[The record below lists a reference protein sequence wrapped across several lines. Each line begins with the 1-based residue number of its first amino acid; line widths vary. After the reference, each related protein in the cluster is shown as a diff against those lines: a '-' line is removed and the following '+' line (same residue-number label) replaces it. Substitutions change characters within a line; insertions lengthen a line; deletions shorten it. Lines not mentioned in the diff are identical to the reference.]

1 MLGLPM
7 CSVYGENSDFGRR
20 NILRERVNFPPSH
33 SKLLCKRREGNPV
46 CREPPLPPQ
55 CGRGANK
62 ELGAT
67 LHRKCI
73 PARSRGDCG
82 QRYIGIRSWREHTL
96 AYSVR
101 WLFWQT
107 AEPRINK
114 MFR

>member
-1 MLGLPM
+1 MLCLPM

-33 SKLLCKRREGNPV
+33 SKLLCKRREDNPG

-73 PARSRGDCG
+73 PA
-82 QRYIGIRSWREHTL
+82 
-96 AYSVR
+96 
-101 WLFWQT
+101 
-107 AEPRINK
+107 
-114 MFR
+114 